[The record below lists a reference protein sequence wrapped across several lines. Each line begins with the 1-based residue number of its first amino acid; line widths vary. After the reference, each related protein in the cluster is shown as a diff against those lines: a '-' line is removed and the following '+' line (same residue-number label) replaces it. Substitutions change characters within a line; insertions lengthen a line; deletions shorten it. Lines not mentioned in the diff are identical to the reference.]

1 MFAFN
6 TNIVKKLIR
15 EKKIIMDQKCY
26 IDIKNQDGNS
36 YTFYILIE
44 RDLGKNRIFIVEHAN
59 GTQKSFKKIKK
70 ALKYLKKKKFPP
82 DEIKRVIKLNQKIM
96 RLRDSEKFKIS
107 SLGHGLEFSKE
118 IERKNIHR

>member
-1 MFAFN
+1 
-6 TNIVKKLIR
+6 
-15 EKKIIMDQKCY
+15 MDQNCY

-36 YTFYILIE
+36 YTIYILIE
-44 RDLGKNRIFIVEHAN
+44 RDLGKNGIFIVDHAN
-59 GTQKSFKKIKK
+59 GTQKSFKKITR